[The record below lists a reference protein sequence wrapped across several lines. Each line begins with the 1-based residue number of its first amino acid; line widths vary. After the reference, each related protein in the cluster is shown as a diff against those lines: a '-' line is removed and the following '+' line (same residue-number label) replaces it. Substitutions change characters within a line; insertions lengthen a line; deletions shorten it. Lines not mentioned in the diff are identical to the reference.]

1 MTPAPIDDDVL
12 FAGVA
17 ALSARLRDR
26 ALSPVELVEAC
37 LARIDALAPGLGC
50 FVTVTAERA
59 RRDAREAEAEIAAGR
74 WRGPLHGIPYGLKD
88 VIDTA
93 GIPTTFGARPYAARI
108 PERDATIAA
117 RLADA
122 GAVLV
127 GKLSTVELAGGL
139 GYRSA
144 ASAVNGPCRTPW
156 DLSRWAGGSSSGP
169 AAAVAAGLV
178 PFAIGTESWGS
189 LTCPAAFCGVTALR
203 PTYGV
208 LSRHG
213 TMTLSYSM
221 DKIGPVA
228 RSAEDCALV
237 LSVLAGVDPRD
248 PTSIPPP
255 AGVGRARP
263 AIPRGLR
270 LGVLDLADGRGPR
283 PLPGAPEALAL
294 ARDLLGAAGAI
305 LEPAALP
312 AIPYEA
318 AATIVLEA
326 EAANAFEAL
335 VRSGRTRELADPSH
349 RGRVPADYVPRATS
363 ADYVRATRI
372 RTEAQRAL
380 ARLFERHDLVLAPN
394 LPVAPPRVDEPLT
407 SLWSVAD
414 PLGAAG
420 NLAGLP
426 AVALPMGFS
435 GGLPLSMQL
444 VAPPLE
450 EARLLSAAMAF
461 QARTSH
467 HRQRP
472 PAPAA
477 AAVAAAPPRGS
488 AGSSASP

>member
-1 MTPAPIDDDVL
+1 MSGAEVGDDVL

-17 ALSARLRDR
+17 ALSARVRDR
-26 ALSPVELVEAC
+26 ALSPVALVEAC
-37 LARIDALAPGLGC
+37 LARVDSVAPRLGC

-59 RRDAREAEAEIAAGR
+59 RREAREAEAEIAAGR

-93 GIPTTFGARPYAARI
+93 GIPTTFGARPYAERI

-127 GKLSTVELAGGL
+127 GKLSTIELAGGL

-144 ASAVNGPCRTPW
+144 GSAVNGPCRTPW

-169 AAAVAAGLV
+169 GAAVSAGLV

-213 TMTLSYSM
+213 TMALSYSM
-221 DKIGPVA
+221 DKLGPLA

-248 PTSIPPP
+248 PSSIPPP
-255 AGVGRARP
+255 AGVERARP

-270 LGVLDLADGRGPR
+270 IGMLELPDERGPR
-283 PLPGAPEALAL
+283 PLPGAREALAL
-294 ARDLLGAAGAI
+294 ARDLLVAAGAI
-305 LEPAALP
+305 VEPAALP

-349 RGRVPADYVPRATS
+349 RARSPADYVPRATS

-372 RTEAQRAL
+372 RAEAQRAL
-380 ARLFERHDLVLAPN
+380 ARFFARHDLVLAPN
-394 LPVAPPRVDEPLT
+394 LPFAPPRVDEPLT
-407 SLWSVAD
+407 GLWSAAD

-450 EARLLSAAMAF
+450 EARLLSAAMVF

-467 HRQRP
+467 HLQRP
-472 PAPAA
+472 PAPAP
-477 AAVAAAPPRGS
+477 AAVAAASRGS
-488 AGSSASP
+488 EGSSASP